1 MKYKD
6 GMRDH
11 FIKVAHLET
20 IKVIKDKITPK
31 VVDYILTTPIY
42 QPPEIQM
49 PLMDYIL
56 AVYDNSIMGWKLY
69 KEVFSQRIGDYLIGL
84 PIPIIKTVGS
94 SHIPIQARRP
104 FGTIINKDG
113 IKVSS

>member
-1 MKYKD
+1 MKE
-6 GMRDH
+6 H
-11 FIKVAHLET
+11 FQKVAHLET

-56 AVYDNSIMGWKLY
+56 AVYDNSIIDWKLY
-69 KEVFSQRIGDYLIGL
+69 KKVYSQRIGDYLIGL

-94 SHIPIQARRP
+94 SHIPVTARKI
-104 FGTIINKDG
+104 FGEIIPAE
-113 IKVSS
+113 KVERGEK